1 MKPSEMKEKSEKEL
15 RELSEELQRDIFRL
29 HFQKGS
35 GQLKK
40 TSDIRKARRDLA
52 RVKTILRQ
60 RQLSAGKEA
69 G

>member
-1 MKPSEMKEKSEKEL
+1 VKPSEVREKSEKEL
-15 RELSEELQRDIFRL
+15 RKLSEELEEQIFRL

-40 TSDIRKARRDLA
+40 TSDLRKTRRDLA
-52 RVKTILRQ
+52 RVKTVLRQ
-60 RQLSAGKEA
+60 RQPGAGKEA